1 MLNQSQHLVFGAGLI
16 GGYLAGGLLNAG
28 LKTSLVA
35 RKSVQDA
42 MADGLTISDFLG
54 NQTILNSP
62 QFIDSTNN
70 LELRF
75 KFLWLTVKCTA
86 VRAVCKELENF
97 ISKNTIIICCQNG
110 LDSDQIIKQ
119 AFPNNLVLKA
129 IVGFNV
135 AEPEAG
141 HLHRSTD
148 GKLVIEFNQHT
159 NELAERLNSVL
170 LPTTISDQMLAEQWA
185 KLQLNLANPV
195 NALADIPV
203 KAMTEDAGYRRI
215 IAELMLELLA
225 VSDAMQLE
233 LPKVTAAPAHWIPR
247 LMLLPNWVF
256 KLLAQKMLAI
266 DPTARAS
273 MWWDLT
279 TGRKTEI
286 DYLNA
291 AVVDKGN
298 SLGIDCPVNRN
309 IVELIRLVEDRKNN
323 IGISAKNLTSLLF
336 KQPNDA

>member
-1 MLNQSQHLVFGAGLI
+1 LKQSQHLVFGAGLI
-16 GGYLAGGLLNAG
+16 GGYLAGGLLDAG

-35 RKSVQDA
+35 RKSVQNA
-42 MADGLTISDFLG
+42 MANGLTISDFLG
-54 NQTILNSP
+54 NQANLNSP
-62 QFIDSTNN
+62 QFIDATNN
-70 LELRF
+70 QEVQF
-75 KFLWLTVKCTA
+75 NFLWLTVKCTA

-135 AEPEAG
+135 AEPQAG

-148 GKLVIEFNQHT
+148 GKLVIEFNQHI
-159 NELAERLNSVL
+159 NELAERLNSAL

-203 KAMTEDAGYRRI
+203 KAMTEDLGYRKI
-215 IAELMLELLA
+215 IAALMLELLT
-225 VSDAMQLE
+225 VSDAMGLN
-233 LPKVTAAPAHWIPR
+233 LPKVTAVPAHWIPR
-247 LMLLPNWVF
+247 LMLLPNWLF

-273 MWWDLT
+273 MWWDLSS
-279 TGRKTEI
+279 GRKTEI

-298 SLGIDCPVNRN
+298 SLGIDCPVNRKIIEQVHLVEVGN
-309 IVELIRLVEDRKNN
+309 CEIGFSASELIEV
-323 IGISAKNLTSLLF
+323 LF
-336 KQPNDA
+336 KTDK